1 VKSLRE
7 NRLFHHYESG
17 TPLQYMQP
25 DIIMIIVT
33 NSPTT
38 HIEEELL
45 ERYSLGKL
53 GEDEC
58 ASLEEHLLVCHSCQ
72 DRLAETDEFVRTI
85 RAAVPRLA
93 AKPHTS
99 KPEAPLGQEKGMS
112 AGARV
117 RTHDA

>member
-1 VKSLRE
+1 
-7 NRLFHHYESG
+7 
-17 TPLQYMQP
+17 
-25 DIIMIIVT
+25 MIIVT

-38 HIEEELL
+38 HIQEELL

-53 GEDEC
+53 AEDES
-58 ASLEEHLLVCHSCQ
+58 ASLEEHLLICHSCQ

-85 RAAVPRLA
+85 RAAVPKLA
-93 AKPHTS
+93 AKPQPP
-99 KPEAPLGQEKGMS
+99 KGEASRVEEKGMS